1 MGEDIALNFTGP
13 SRGKRSADKCL
24 RKPWSGIMLRP
35 DPKLCYQAEAS
46 SLVGVTA
53 HQAQSSCL
61 LHAQRDLRK
70 AVCPQTLL
78 SVAL

>member
-1 MGEDIALNFTGP
+1 
-13 SRGKRSADKCL
+13 
-24 RKPWSGIMLRP
+24 MLRP